1 MQTFLKPALLLFLIS
16 FASNAFACHEG
27 DFESSGKGHHKFGK
41 NMGILQFTENS
52 TISVST
58 TTSCDFYTAFLDSEY
73 DFIQQQVAYG
83 HGPHLDALASLRG
96 CSIDSKLLFCQVLHE
111 NFSKLFEN
119 HELNGEALSRRLEI
133 ILNREP
139 VLLDKC
145 LLPAQSAY
153 S

>member
-1 MQTFLKPALLLFLIS
+1 MKAIHNTILIILFIS
-16 FASNAFACHEG
+16 VSSIASACHEG
-27 DFESSGKGHHKFGK
+27 DFDSSGKGHHKFGK
-41 NMGILQFTENS
+41 NIGILQFTENS

-83 HGPHLDALASLRG
+83 HGPQLDAIAMITG
-96 CSIDSKLLFCQVLHE
+96 CDEQVRTE
-111 NFSKLFEN
+111 FSKTLRVN
-119 HELNGEALSRRLEI
+119 YVELNGEALSRRLEI

-145 LLPAQSAY
+145 LLLAQSAY